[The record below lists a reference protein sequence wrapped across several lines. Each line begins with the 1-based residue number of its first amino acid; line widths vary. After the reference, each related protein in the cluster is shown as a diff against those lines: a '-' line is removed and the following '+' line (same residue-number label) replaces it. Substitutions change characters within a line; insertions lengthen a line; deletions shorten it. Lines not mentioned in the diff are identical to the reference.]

1 MSDKHEQSEE
11 SLEEL
16 KSQILEKNVQ
26 IAKLMQRAKDVEE
39 EIERDRSEAMEKAA
53 LLLAEKEEFRELQI
67 KLQKELSGFT
77 GQ

>member
-26 IAKLMQRAKDVEE
+26 IAKLMQRAKDAED
-39 EIERDRSEAMEKAA
+39 EIERDRGEAMEKAA
-53 LLLAEKEEFRELQI
+53 MLLAEKEEFREQQI
-67 KLQKELSGFT
+67 KMQKELSGYT
-77 GQ
+77 G